1 MSKINMDSVSEMM
14 AVIRKNTQHSSC
26 IDTYEK
32 LLKEIENEEVVKTAV
47 SDMNRFIEECMLL
60 FKEIDK
66 MDNNRFKSKM
76 LTDDFICPERFFKY
90 SLKMTNQYLY
100 LNAALNYRFT
110 DNDYNNVVKYSISN
124 KNRLGDVWK
133 KQYFDKKSE
142 ESVYYSNEGEGDRPY
157 EYYEKNDILVN
168 KILSKFNVTEDSPE
182 IREECRKVILLW
194 NYHPAIVKAI
204 IQTKRRALNLDKNP
218 QMKRFI

>member
-14 AVIRKNTQHSSC
+14 TVIRKNTQHSSC
-26 IDTYEK
+26 IDVYEK
-32 LLKEIENEEVVKTAV
+32 LLKEIENEEVVRTAV

-76 LTDDFICPERFFKY
+76 LIDDFICPERFFKS

-110 DNDYNNVVKYSISN
+110 DNDYNNVIKYSISN

-142 ESVYYSNEGEGDRPY
+142 KSVYSSNEVERLD
-157 EYYEKNDILVN
+157 EYYKKNDIFVN

-204 IQTKRRALNLDKNP
+204 IQTKRRGLNLDKNP

>member
-1 MSKINMDSVSEMM
+1 MSKINQDSVSEMM
-14 AVIRKNTQHSSC
+14 SVIRKNTQYSSC

-32 LLKEIENEEVVKTAV
+32 LFNEIKNEEVVRTAV

-76 LTDDFICPERFFKY
+76 LTDEFICPERFFKS

-124 KNRLGDVWK
+124 KNRLGDVSK

-142 ESVYYSNEGEGDRPY
+142 KSVYSSNEVERLD

>member
-1 MSKINMDSVSEMM
+1 MDSVSEMM

-32 LLKEIENEEVVKTAV
+32 LLKEIENEEVVRTAV

-76 LTDDFICPERFFKY
+76 LTDDFICPERFFKT

-142 ESVYYSNEGEGDRPY
+142 ESVYSSNEVERQD
-157 EYYEKNDILVN
+157 EYFKKNDIFVN

-182 IREECRKVILLW
+182 IREECRKAILLW

-204 IQTKRRALNLDKNP
+204 IQTKRRTLNLDKNP

>member
-1 MSKINMDSVSEMM
+1 MSKINRDSVNDMM
-14 AVIRKNTQHSSC
+14 AVIRKNTQPSSC
-26 IDTYEK
+26 IDTYER
-32 LLKEIENEEVVKTAV
+32 LLNEIKDKEVVRTAV
-47 SDMNRFIEECMLL
+47 SDMNRFIEECILL
-60 FKEIDK
+60 FRDIDK
-66 MDNNRFKSKM
+66 MDNKRFKSKM
-76 LTDDFICPERFFKY
+76 LTDSFICPERFFKS
-90 SLKMTNQYLY
+90 SLRITNQYLY
-100 LNAALNYRFT
+100 LNAALNYQFA
-110 DNDYNNVVKYSISN
+110 DNDPDYSIKYVISN

-142 ESVYYSNEGEGDRPY
+142 KSIYYSDEGERTD
-157 EYYEKNDILVN
+157 EYYKKNDIFVN

>member
-1 MSKINMDSVSEMM
+1 MDSVSEMM
-14 AVIRKNTQHSSC
+14 VVIRKNTQHSSC

-32 LLKEIENEEVVKTAV
+32 LLKEIENEEVVRTAV
-47 SDMNRFIEECMLL
+47 SHMNRFIEECMLL

-76 LTDDFICPERFFKY
+76 LTDEFICPERFFKS

-142 ESVYYSNEGEGDRPY
+142 KSVYSSNEVEKSD
-157 EYYEKNDILVN
+157 EYYKKNDIFVN
-168 KILSKFNVTEDSPE
+168 KILSKFNVTEDSHE

>member
-32 LLKEIENEEVVKTAV
+32 LLKEIENEEVVRTAV

-76 LTDDFICPERFFKY
+76 LTDDFICPERFFKS

-142 ESVYYSNEGEGDRPY
+142 KSVYSFNEVERTD
-157 EYYEKNDILVN
+157 EYYKKNDILVN

>member
-26 IDTYEK
+26 IDIYEK
-32 LLKEIENEEVVKTAV
+32 LLKEIENEEVVRTAV

-76 LTDDFICPERFFKY
+76 LTDDFICPERFFKS

-142 ESVYYSNEGEGDRPY
+142 KSVYSSNEVEKSD
-157 EYYEKNDILVN
+157 EYYKKNDILVN

-182 IREECRKVILLW
+182 IREECRKGSLWW

>member
-1 MSKINMDSVSEMM
+1 MSKINFDSVSEMM

-26 IDTYEK
+26 IDIYEK
-32 LLKEIENEEVVKTAV
+32 LLKEIENEEVVRTAV

-76 LTDDFICPERFFKY
+76 LTDDFICPERFFKS

-142 ESVYYSNEGEGDRPY
+142 KSVYSSNEVEKSD
-157 EYYEKNDILVN
+157 EYFKKNDIFVN
-168 KILSKFNVTEDSPE
+168 KILSNFNVTEDSPE

-204 IQTKRRALNLDKNP
+204 IQTKRRALNLDKTP

>member
-26 IDTYEK
+26 IDIYEK
-32 LLKEIENEEVVKTAV
+32 LLKEIENEEVVRTSV

-66 MDNNRFKSKM
+66 MDNNRFKPNM
-76 LTDDFICPERFFKY
+76 LTNDFICPERFFKS

-110 DNDYNNVVKYSISN
+110 DNDYNNVIKYSISN

-142 ESVYYSNEGEGDRPY
+142 KSVYSSNEVEKSD
-157 EYYEKNDILVN
+157 EYYKKNDIFVN

-182 IREECRKVILLW
+182 IREECRKIILLW

>member
-1 MSKINMDSVSEMM
+1 MSKINFDSVSEMM

-32 LLKEIENEEVVKTAV
+32 LLKEIENEEVVRTAV

-66 MDNNRFKSKM
+66 MDNNRSKSKM
-76 LTDDFICPERFFKY
+76 LTDELISPERFFKS

-142 ESVYYSNEGEGDRPY
+142 KSVYSSNEVEKSD
-157 EYYEKNDILVN
+157 EYYKKNDIFVN

-194 NYHPAIVKAI
+194 NDHPEIVKAI
-204 IQTKRRALNLDKNP
+204 IQTKRRALNLDKKP

>member
-32 LLKEIENEEVVKTAV
+32 LLKEIENEEVVRTAV

-76 LTDDFICPERFFKY
+76 LTDDFICPERFFKS

-142 ESVYYSNEGEGDRPY
+142 KSVYSSNEVERPD
-157 EYYEKNDILVN
+157 EYYKKNDILVN

-194 NYHPAIVKAI
+194 NYHPAIVKAV

-218 QMKRFI
+218 QAKRFI

>member
-1 MSKINMDSVSEMM
+1 MM
-14 AVIRKNTQHSSC
+14 TVIRKNSQHSSC
-26 IDTYEK
+26 IDTSEK
-32 LLKEIENEEVVKTAV
+32 LLKEIENEEVVRTAV

-76 LTDDFICPERFFKY
+76 LTDEFICPERFFKS

-142 ESVYYSNEGEGDRPY
+142 KSVYSSNEVERLD

>member
-1 MSKINMDSVSEMM
+1 MDSVSEMM
-14 AVIRKNTQHSSC
+14 VVIRKNTQHSLC

-32 LLKEIENEEVVKTAV
+32 LLKEIENEEVVRTAV

-76 LTDDFICPERFFKY
+76 LTDDFICPERFFKS

-142 ESVYYSNEGEGDRPY
+142 KSVYSSNEIERTD
-157 EYYEKNDILVN
+157 EYYKKNIIFVN
-168 KILSKFNVTEDSPE
+168 KILSKFNVTKDSPE

>member
-1 MSKINMDSVSEMM
+1 MSKINFDSVSEMM

-32 LLKEIENEEVVKTAV
+32 LLKEIENEEVVRTAV
-47 SDMNRFIEECMLL
+47 SDMNRFIEECMLF

-66 MDNNRFKSKM
+66 MDNNRSKSKM
-76 LTDDFICPERFFKY
+76 LTDELISPERFFKS

-142 ESVYYSNEGEGDRPY
+142 KSVYSSNEVEKSD
-157 EYYEKNDILVN
+157 EYYKKNDIFVN